1 MEKYDLKKEEIKIH
15 NIVIA
20 NTSEPDYE
28 MYRWILLGDLKD
40 VEWNEYVVVEGGH
53 CSCYG
58 FDDTEWDAI
67 KYTKEELI
75 KIAEDRISR
84 EHWYN
89 EEKKF
94 YQLVL
99 EYIKKDI

>member
-1 MEKYDLKKEEIKIH
+1 MEKYDLKKENIKLH

-28 MYRWILLGDLKD
+28 MARWLLLEDLKD
-40 VEWNEYVVVEGGH
+40 LKWNGYIVVEGSH

-58 FDDTEWDAI
+58 FDETEWNAI
-67 KYTKEELI
+67 KYTKEELK
-75 KIAEDRISR
+75 KIANDRISTD
-84 EHWYN
+84 HWYG

-94 YQLVL
+94 YQMVL
-99 EYIKKDI
+99 DYLK